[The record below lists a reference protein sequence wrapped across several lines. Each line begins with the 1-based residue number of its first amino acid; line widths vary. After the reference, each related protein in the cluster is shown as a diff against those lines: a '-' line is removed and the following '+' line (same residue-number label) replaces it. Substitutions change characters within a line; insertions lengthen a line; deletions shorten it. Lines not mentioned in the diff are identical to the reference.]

1 MRLRYRSVTY
11 SVGGTPA
18 SRERHYRE
26 LREAMLRAGQQYGVQ
41 PVMPW
46 RPPIDIHETPEAI
59 QVKVELA
66 GVREDHIEIT
76 LYDNALVIAGQRDD
90 DIEQGAAVYYHE
102 AQVRYGP
109 FRAAILLPLP
119 VDREAVEATY
129 ENGFLRVRLPKDQP
143 KDQKAADVALKPSGR
158 SAEAATSAPTNGSGN
173 GTTLEGTHAAGE
185 HTLYLTEA
193 GEEARPAAGIAII
206 AVRRGTQTAT
216 TRGAATR

>member
-1 MRLRYRSVTY
+1 MRLRFRSVTY
-11 SVGGTPA
+11 SIGGTPA

-46 RPPIDIHETPEAI
+46 RPPIDIHETPRAI

-90 DIEQGAAVYYHE
+90 DIEQGESVYYHE

-119 VDREAVEATY
+119 VEREAVEATY
-129 ENGFLRVRLPKDQP
+129 ENGFLRVRLPK
-143 KDQKAADVALKPSGR
+143 ALP
-158 SAEAATSAPTNGSGN
+158 EAATVAPKPAGETAGDASTASQGSPPAGN
-173 GTTLEGTHAAGE
+173 GTGNGTSSGTGA
-185 HTLYLTEA
+185 EA
-193 GEEARPAAGIAII
+193 GAIRPL
-206 AVRRGTQTAT
+206 TW
-216 TRGAATR
+216 